1 MNQNLETLSEESV
14 AEVNEFNAEEHEKE
28 GESNS
33 QQANEDQASEKDQN
47 EESAVNGQVILLDLD
62 TNEEEKFEKT
72 TEEMEAFVD
81 AENLREIRDDENF
94 IDDDNFNPADY
105 QGREIE
111 RIIRLDARI
120 HTMTKRH

>member
-1 MNQNLETLSEESV
+1 
-14 AEVNEFNAEEHEKE
+14 
-28 GESNS
+28 
-33 QQANEDQASEKDQN
+33 
-47 EESAVNGQVILLDLD
+47 
-62 TNEEEKFEKT
+62 
-72 TEEMEAFVD
+72 MEAFVD

-120 HTMTKRH
+120 HTMAKRHQEDPNPPVEWGFPYPKRITNINNAMA